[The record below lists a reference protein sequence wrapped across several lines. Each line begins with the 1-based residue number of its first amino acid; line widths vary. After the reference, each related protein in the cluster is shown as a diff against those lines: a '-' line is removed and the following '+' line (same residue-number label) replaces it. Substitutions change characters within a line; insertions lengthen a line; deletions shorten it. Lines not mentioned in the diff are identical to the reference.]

1 MSTSSDTRSFPKD
14 VLKLVT
20 GTTIA
25 QIVGFIASPLV
36 ARLYGPEAFGLLAIF
51 TSISSIIGVIACMR
65 YELAIMLPKGEREA
79 ANVLGL
85 CLLCV
90 TLVSVLT
97 IPLMFFGGD
106 ALLSLL
112 RAPNLAPYLILIP
125 PIVFVSGVFLALNY
139 WNSRT
144 KLFGRLS
151 IARIIQSITV
161 TGTKLGV
168 GLAGYA
174 TGGVLIGASLIGWS
188 VSTVVLGWQIWRD
201 DHVLL
206 RESIS
211 WKEMRTASKRYKKFP
226 LIESGSAL
234 LNIISWNLPAFLLA
248 AYFSPVIVGYYSVGF
263 MMIQMPMS
271 LIGSAIA
278 QVFFQRASE
287 ADRDGNL
294 ATLAENIFN
303 VLLTLSIFSM
313 LLVAVAGGDLFFV
326 VFGEVWAE
334 AGVYAQILSIW
345 GIFWFISSPL
355 STILAVREK
364 LSISLILSIVYLS
377 TRLLSLVIGGTMGNA
392 LVAITLFSVSGIIT
406 YGIACTIFLKIA
418 GIPVLKTLKIIANH
432 FWLPLLFLT
441 PLLAIKY
448 YTLSPYLVVISAP
461 LMFVG
466 YYLYVYFKDP
476 QLRTIVRNFRN

>member
-25 QIVGFIASPLV
+25 QIVGFLASPLV

-51 TSISSIIGVIACMR
+51 TSISSIIGIIACMR
-65 YELAIMLPKGEREA
+65 YELAIMLPKDDREA

-85 CLLCV
+85 CILCV
-90 TLVSVLT
+90 VLISVLT
-97 IPLMFFGGD
+97 LPLIFFGGD

-112 RAPNLAPYLILIP
+112 RAHNLAPYLILIP
-125 PIVFVSGVFLALNY
+125 PIVFISGVFIALNY
-139 WNSRT
+139 WNSRS

-151 IARIIQSITV
+151 IARIIQSVTV
-161 TGTKLGV
+161 TGTKLGA

-174 TGGVLIGASLIGWS
+174 TGGTLIVASLVGWS

-211 WKEMRTASKRYKKFP
+211 WKEMLTASIRYKKFP

-234 LNIISWNLPAFLLA
+234 VNITSWYLPAFLLA
-248 AYFSPVIVGYYSVGF
+248 AYFSPVIVGYYSLGF
-263 MMIQMPMS
+263 MMIQLPMS

-313 LLVAVAGGDLFFV
+313 LLVAVAGGDLFSV
-326 VFGEVWAE
+326 VFGEVWTE

-355 STILAVREK
+355 STDSRCPRETHHRS
-364 LSISLILSIVYLS
+364 LFIHSLFQHQIIISSHWRYN
-377 TRLLSLVIGGTMGNA
+377 GE
-392 LVAITLFSVSGIIT
+392 
-406 YGIACTIFLKIA
+406 
-418 GIPVLKTLKIIANH
+418 
-432 FWLPLLFLT
+432 
-441 PLLAIKY
+441 
-448 YTLSPYLVVISAP
+448 
-461 LMFVG
+461 
-466 YYLYVYFKDP
+466 
-476 QLRTIVRNFRN
+476 